1 MKEIE
6 EMDEN
11 HLMKL
16 AKFMMELQERQKSMD
31 KSDALHLAEM
41 EGSKIELAK
50 IQSELSKYKQPQPS
64 IK

>member
-1 MKEIE
+1 
-6 EMDEN
+6 
-11 HLMKL
+11 MKL